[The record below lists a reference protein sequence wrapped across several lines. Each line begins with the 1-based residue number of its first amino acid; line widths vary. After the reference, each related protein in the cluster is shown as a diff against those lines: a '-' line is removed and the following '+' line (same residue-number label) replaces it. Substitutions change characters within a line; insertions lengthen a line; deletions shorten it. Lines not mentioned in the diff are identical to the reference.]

1 MKNQRIN
8 IFLSVLLC
16 ACALTLSA
24 CGGTTTEPVGPAEV
38 TESAEPT
45 EPTVPKKSEEE
56 KLLEQMTLE
65 QKAAQTVVAGLS
77 GTEVD
82 DEFRLLADRGLGG
95 AILFSDNITDSDQLV
110 ALTNDIKDCAGI
122 IPILI
127 GMDEEGGR
135 VTRLPDEVLSMPS
148 AYTLASS
155 GDSDYC
161 YSAGQNIGQQI
172 KAFGLSTGFSPDLDI
187 WSNPDNTVIGD
198 RAFGTTADEVCE
210 YGIANL
216 KGIMST
222 GTITVAKHF
231 PGHGDTDVDSHYGL
245 PVVTKTKEELEQSE
259 LQPFEAAIAND
270 IPGIM
275 AAHILC
281 TELDDENPASLSKAV
296 VTDLLKGELGFE
308 GVVFTDDLTMGA
320 ISEQYTPAEASVK
333 ALNAG
338 CDMLLVCF
346 EYDNANSA
354 IDAIVSAVNSGELDE
369 QRLDDAVLRIL
380 TMKNKYELNSSHVTE
395 PDVEAMNEITNEF
408 YS

>member
-8 IFLSVLLC
+8 IFFSALLC
-16 ACALTLSA
+16 ACALALSA
-24 CGGTTTEPVGPAEV
+24 CNGSRPTTEYVGPAE
-38 TESAEPT
+38 TNEATMPT
-45 EPTVPKKSEEE
+45 APEKSEEE

-82 DEFRLLADRGLGG
+82 EEFRLLADRGLGG
-95 AILFSDNITDSDQLV
+95 AILFSDNITNSAQLV
-110 ALTNDIKDCAGI
+110 SLTNGIKDCSGST
-122 IPILI
+122 PILI
-127 GMDEEGGR
+127 AMDEEGGR
-135 VTRLPDEVLSMPS
+135 VTRLPNDVLSMPS

-161 YSAGQNIGQQI
+161 YSAGQNIGRQI

-198 RAFGTTADEVCE
+198 RSFGTTADEVCK

-222 GTITVAKHF
+222 GTIAVAKHF
-231 PGHGDTDVDSHYGL
+231 PGHGATDTDSHYGL
-245 PVVTKTKEELEQSE
+245 PVVSKTKSE
-259 LQPFEAAIAND
+259 LDQNELIPFKEAIAND

-281 TELDDENPASLSKAV
+281 TELDDENPASLSKAI
-296 VTDLLKGELGFE
+296 VTDLLKGELGFK
-308 GVVFTDDLTMGA
+308 GIVFTDDLTMGA
-320 ISEQYTPAEASVK
+320 ISDQYTAAEASVK

-354 IDAIVSAVNSGELDE
+354 IDAIISAVNNGELDE
-369 QRLDDAVLRIL
+369 KRLDDAVLRIL
-380 TMKNKYELNSSHVTE
+380 AIKHEYGLNSSHVTE
-395 PDVEAMNEITNEF
+395 PDIEAMDKKTQEF
-408 YS
+408 FL

>member
-8 IFLSVLLC
+8 IFFSALLC
-16 ACALTLSA
+16 ACALALSA
-24 CGGTTTEPVGPAEV
+24 CNGSRPTTEYVGPAE
-38 TESAEPT
+38 TNEATMPT
-45 EPTVPKKSEEE
+45 APEKSEEE

-82 DEFRLLADRGLGG
+82 EEFRLLADRGLGG
-95 AILFSDNITDSDQLV
+95 AILFSDNITNSAQLV
-110 ALTNDIKDCAGI
+110 SLTNGIKDCSGS

-127 GMDEEGGR
+127 AMDEEGGR
-135 VTRLPDEVLSMPS
+135 VTRLPNDVLSMPS

-161 YSAGQNIGQQI
+161 YSAGQNIGRQI

-198 RAFGTTADEVCE
+198 RSFGTTADEVCK

-222 GTITVAKHF
+222 GTIAVAKHF
-231 PGHGDTDVDSHYGL
+231 PGHGDTDTDSHYGL
-245 PVVTKTKEELEQSE
+245 PVVSKTKSE
-259 LQPFEAAIAND
+259 LDQNELIPFKEAIAND

-281 TELDDENPASLSKAV
+281 TELDDENPASLSKAI
-296 VTDLLKGELGFE
+296 VTDLLKGELGFK
-308 GVVFTDDLTMGA
+308 GIVFTDDLTMGA
-320 ISEQYTPAEASVK
+320 ISDQYTAAEASVK

-354 IDAIVSAVNSGELDE
+354 IDAIISAVNNGELDE
-369 QRLDDAVLRIL
+369 KRLDDAVLRIL
-380 TMKNKYELNSSHVTE
+380 AIKHEYGLNSSHVTE
-395 PDVEAMNEITNEF
+395 PDIEAMDKKTQEF
-408 YS
+408 FL

>member
-8 IFLSVLLC
+8 IFFSALLC
-16 ACALTLSA
+16 ACALALSA
-24 CGGTTTEPVGPAEV
+24 CNGSRPTTEYVGPAE
-38 TESAEPT
+38 TNEATMPT
-45 EPTVPKKSEEE
+45 APEKSEEE

-82 DEFRLLADRGLGG
+82 EEFRLLADRGLGG
-95 AILFSDNITDSDQLV
+95 AILFSDNITNSAQLV
-110 ALTNDIKDCAGI
+110 SLTNGIKDCSGST
-122 IPILI
+122 PILI
-127 GMDEEGGR
+127 AMDEEGGR
-135 VTRLPDEVLSMPS
+135 VTRLPNDVLSMPS

-161 YSAGQNIGQQI
+161 YSAGQNIGRQI

-198 RAFGTTADEVCE
+198 RSFGTTADEVCK

-222 GTITVAKHF
+222 GTIAVAKHF
-231 PGHGDTDVDSHYGL
+231 PGHGDTDTDSHYGL
-245 PVVTKTKEELEQSE
+245 PVVSKTKSE
-259 LQPFEAAIAND
+259 LDQNELIPFKEAIAND

-281 TELDDENPASLSKAV
+281 TELDDENPASLSKAI
-296 VTDLLKGELGFE
+296 VTDLLKGELGFK
-308 GVVFTDDLTMGA
+308 GIVFTDDLTMGA
-320 ISEQYTPAEASVK
+320 ISDQYTAAEASVK

-354 IDAIVSAVNSGELDE
+354 IDAIINAINNGELDE
-369 QRLDDAVLRIL
+369 KRLDDAVLRIL
-380 TMKNKYELNSSHVTE
+380 AIKNEYGLNSSHVTE
-395 PDVEAMNEITNEF
+395 PDIEVMNEKTQEF
-408 YS
+408 FL